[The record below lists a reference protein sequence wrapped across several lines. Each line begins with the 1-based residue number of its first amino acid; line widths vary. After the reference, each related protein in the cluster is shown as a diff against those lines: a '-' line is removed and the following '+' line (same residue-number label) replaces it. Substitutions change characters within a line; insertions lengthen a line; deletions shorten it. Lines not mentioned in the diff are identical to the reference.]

1 MKEKIIINK
10 ESKGENYL
18 NKKKLSDIKNAQ
30 KNALIKVLKS
40 KKIPFREFKIN
51 KKNEQTLSELFSYFM
66 LETTIIGKLS
76 KIDPFNQPAVE
87 SVKII
92 TKKLLTRK
100 NQK

>member
-1 MKEKIIINK
+1 
-10 ESKGENYL
+10 
-18 NKKKLSDIKNAQ
+18 
-30 KNALIKVLKS
+30 
-40 KKIPFREFKIN
+40 
-51 KKNEQTLSELFSYFM
+51 M